1 MIKKI
6 SLTFFG
12 SILLSASVSAQMYQQ
27 KMSTFLNLID
37 NYYVKDVNV
46 DSLVEFGMKQML
58 KQLDPHSVYM
68 NADEIKKANEPLEG
82 NFEGVGIQFQIYN
95 DTIQVVH
102 VIAGGPSK
110 KVGVQDGDKII
121 FVDTAKVA
129 GIGINND
136 GVFKA

>member
-68 NADEIKKANEPLEG
+68 NADEIKKQTN
-82 NFEGVGIQFQIYN
+82 
-95 DTIQVVH
+95 H
-102 VIAGGPSK
+102 
-110 KVGVQDGDKII
+110 
-121 FVDTAKVA
+121 
-129 GIGINND
+129 
-136 GVFKA
+136 